1 MLVVK
6 RTAIAAVLCALL
18 PAACG
23 GGQTEPAAQRDPD
36 ERPTAIESTVP
47 GTVTRGDSS
56 TDLDRTPVSAADYQM
71 YVAIMGGASAMLSGL
86 TDADKAALELAKKV
100 ESGAAQATSTNESML
115 AQARSLRER
124 DLELARLQGI
134 EPRYRK
140 VKEKI
145 EAVIG
150 PKAKAPAAGD
160 TLAIENLRYLE
171 ANRATIERL
180 QKIVN
185 DPLSRPAATPAP
197 PAQ

>member
-23 GGQTEPAAQRDPD
+23 GGQTEPAVQRSPE

-86 TDADKAALELAKKV
+86 SDADKAALELAKKV
-100 ESGAAQATSTNESML
+100 ESGAAQATAANEPLL
-115 AQARSLRER
+115 AQARALRER

-150 PKAKAPAAGD
+150 PKAQAPAAGD

-185 DPLSRPAATPAP
+185 DPLSRPAGTSGP